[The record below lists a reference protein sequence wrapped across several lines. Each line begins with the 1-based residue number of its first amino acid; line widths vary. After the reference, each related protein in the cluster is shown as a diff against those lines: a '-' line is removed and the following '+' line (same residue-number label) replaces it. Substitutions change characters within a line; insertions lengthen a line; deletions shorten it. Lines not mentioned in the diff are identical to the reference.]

1 MRSLE
6 DILKSPPPLEIVIL
20 EKDIYK
26 FINIKTIKN
35 KLVKFNIA

>member
-6 DILKSPPPLEIVIL
+6 DILKSPPLEIVIL